1 MPKKK
6 EFETDLKNVNI
17 RRKDYNTINQLRYSN
32 EPFYSVFQRVIK
44 LLNQEH
50 ADYLEEMEILRE
62 TMRTWQK
69 RALEAEGYQRK
80 LL

>member
-1 MPKKK
+1 MPKKQ

-17 RRKDYNTINQLRYSN
+17 RRKDYNTINALRYSK
-32 EPFYSVFQRVIK
+32 EPFYSVVQRVVK

-69 RALEAEGYQRK
+69 RALEAEGCQRK